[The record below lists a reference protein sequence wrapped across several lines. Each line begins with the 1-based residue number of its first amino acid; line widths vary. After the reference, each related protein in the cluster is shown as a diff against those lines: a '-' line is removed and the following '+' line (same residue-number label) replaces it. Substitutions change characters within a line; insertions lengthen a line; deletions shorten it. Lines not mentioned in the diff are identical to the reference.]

1 MKNERQQYYAIHR
14 KWHLYFGVRLQ
25 SGTVR
30 TVVRGR
36 EHRPLKGAATAQGQQ
51 L

>member
-1 MKNERQQYYAIHR
+1 MRFIGNGTFTLV
-14 KWHLYFGVRLQ
+14 WLQ
-25 SGTVR
+25 LGTVR